1 MSPAYWAD
9 FVKYKEKFV
18 KKLLALAP
26 IALLL
31 SACAT
36 DGTTNGGVAPAHSL
50 GMAAMSI
57 AVQAKCINEL
67 ENNSYWRTASRALG
81 NQTKQ
86 QVQAEVCGCVGQK
99 ATTSIT
105 VTDLMVAA
113 MDKTSQANLASKVV
127 ANTLNACVVETFK
140 N

>member
-1 MSPAYWAD
+1 M
-9 FVKYKEKFV
+9 VV
-18 KKLLALAP
+18 AP

-36 DGTTNGGVAPAHSL
+36 TGTTTDGATPAQSL

-57 AVQAKCINEL
+57 AVQAKCMNEL
-67 ENNSYWRTASRALG
+67 ENNSYWRTASRALA

-105 VTDLMVAA
+105 VTDLMIAA

>member
-1 MSPAYWAD
+1 M
-9 FVKYKEKFV
+9 
-18 KKLLALAP
+18 KKLLAVCAP
-26 IALLL
+26 MMLLL

-36 DGTTNGGVAPAHSL
+36 NNTTTGGTTASTAGGQSIAM
-50 GMAAMSI
+50 MAVSV

-67 ENNSYWRTASRALG
+67 ENNSYWRTASRVLG
-81 NQTKQ
+81 EQNKQ
-86 QVQAEVCGCVGQK
+86 QYQSEVCGCVGQK
-99 ATTSIT
+99 ATTSVT

-127 ANTLNACVVETFK
+127 ANTLNACVVETFR